1 MRAFMYLGFVSMAF
15 AGFVMAADFSKASNK
30 ELIDIAGSI
39 PPSDVPSY
47 HTEVKNR
54 TQEMT
59 VKEAREF
66 KEKIKNQESKV
77 IDKMKVKDYRERKVA
92 IDRAFEE
99 FCKDPK
105 NQCSQHH
112 SDSKSQ
118 KDTKGAKTSKK

>member
-1 MRAFMYLGFVSMAF
+1 MRAFMYVGFVSMAF

-47 HTEVKNR
+47 HAEVKNR

-66 KEKIKNQESKV
+66 KEKIKNQEQKV
-77 IDKMKVKDYRERKVA
+77 FDKMKVKDFKARKEAVSK
-92 IDRAFEE
+92 AFDE

-105 NQCSQHH
+105 NECGPSH
-112 SDSKSQ
+112 DSKSQ
-118 KDTKGAKTSKK
+118 KDAKGAKTTGKK